1 LRLYNKG
8 MYPYGYMYPQVGNLW
23 SKKTLTSI
31 TFSPEN
37 QDIALR
43 TSGYPVVHNIHLM
56 NYKLQ

>member
-1 LRLYNKG
+1 